1 METLQLQYFLESAK
15 TENFAKTAE
24 KHFVPTSSVSSSI
37 RRLEEELG
45 CKLFDRSSNRLSL
58 NQNGKRFFKAVQIA
72 FDEIGQAVQDLSQ
85 FSENDREIHILVRA
99 MRGKITEYIIE
110 HNRTMPH
117 IRFKINFD
125 IAERDFE
132 KYDIIIDEKTDAYAD
147 YERMELCH
155 MRLRL
160 TVSSSSPLS
169 RRKLTMRQ
177 LVHQPFI
184 SLGESS
190 NIHKILIDTCN
201 RAGFTPDICVLSND
215 MKYYEKLIES
225 GIGIGIERHNPKSL
239 QTRNIAYLDV
249 ADFNEESIVYA
260 YHKKTT
266 PHSNI
271 SQFLQ
276 FLSGKDFI

>member
-1 METLQLQYFLESAK
+1 MEILQLQYFLESAR

-37 RRLEEELG
+37 RRLEKELG
-45 CKLFDRSSNRLSL
+45 CKLFDRSCNRLSL
-58 NQNGKRFFKAVQIA
+58 NQNGKRLFQAVQIA
-72 FDEIGQAVQDLSQ
+72 YDEIGQAIKDISQ
-85 FSENDREIHILVRA
+85 FSENDREIRMLVRA
-99 MRGKITEYIIE
+99 MRSNITEYIIE
-110 HNRTMPH
+110 HNKTMPH

-132 KYDIIIDEKTDAYAD
+132 KYDIIIDEKRDDYAA
-147 YERMELCH
+147 YERMELCR

-160 TVSSSSPLS
+160 AVSSSSSLC

-184 SLGESS
+184 SLGETS
-190 NIHKILIDTCN
+190 NMHKILINACN

-225 GIGIGIERHNPKSL
+225 GIGIGIERDNPKSL

-249 ADFNEESIVYA
+249 ADFNEESTVYA
-260 YHKKTT
+260 YYKKTT
-266 PHSNI
+266 PHSNT

-276 FLSGKDFI
+276 FLSSKAFI

>member
-1 METLQLQYFLESAK
+1 MEILQLQYFLESAK

-37 RRLEEELG
+37 RRLEEELD

-58 NQNGKRFFKAVQIA
+58 NQNGKRLFQAVQIA
-72 FDEIGQAVQDLSQ
+72 FDEVGQAIKDLSQ
-85 FSENDREIHILVRA
+85 FSEDDREIHMLVRA
-99 MRGKITEYIIE
+99 MRGNITEYIIE

-117 IRFKINFD
+117 IRFKINFYT
-125 IAERDFE
+125 AERDFD
-132 KYDIIIDEKTDAYAD
+132 KYDIIIDEKTENYAQ

-160 TVSSSSPLS
+160 AVSNSSPLC

-184 SLGESS
+184 SLGENS
-190 NIHKILIDTCN
+190 NMHKILINACN

-239 QTRNIAYLDV
+239 QVRNIAYLDV
-249 ADFNEESIVYA
+249 SDFNEESTIFA
-260 YHKKTT
+260 YYKKTT
-266 PHSNI
+266 PRSNI

-276 FLSGKDFI
+276 FLSDKDFI

>member
-1 METLQLQYFLESAK
+1 MEFLQLKYFLESAK

-24 KHFVPTSSVSSSI
+24 KFFVPTSSVSGAI

-58 NQNGKRFFKAVQIA
+58 NQNGRRFYQAVQIA
-72 FDEIGQAVQDLSQ
+72 HDEISQAVKDLSE
-85 FSENDREIHILVRA
+85 FGDDNREIRMLVRA
-99 MRGKITEYIIE
+99 MRGNITEYIIE

-125 IAERDFE
+125 IADRDFE
-132 KYDIIIDEKTDAYAD
+132 KYDIIIDEKSDAYAD
-147 YERMELCH
+147 YERLELCH
-155 MRLRL
+155 MRLQL
-160 TVSSSSPLS
+160 TTSSSNPLC

-177 LVHQPFI
+177 LAHQPFI
-184 SLGESS
+184 SLGETSS
-190 NIHKILIDTCN
+190 MHKVLISACK

-239 QTRNIAYLDV
+239 QQRPIAYLDV
-249 ADFNEESIVYA
+249 ADFNEESTVFA
-260 YHKKTT
+260 YYKKAARQG
-266 PHSNI
+266 SI
-271 SQFLQ
+271 SRFLQ
-276 FLSGKDFI
+276 FLAGKDFL

>member
-1 METLQLQYFLESAK
+1 MEILQLQYFLESAK

-37 RRLEEELG
+37 RRLEKELG
-45 CKLFDRSSNRLSL
+45 CKLFDRSCNRLSL
-58 NQNGKRFFKAVQIA
+58 NQNGKRLFQAVQIA
-72 FDEIGQAVQDLSQ
+72 YDEVGQAIKDISQ
-85 FSENDREIHILVRA
+85 FSENNREIRMLVRA
-99 MRGKITEYIIE
+99 MRSNITEYIIE

-132 KYDIIIDEKTDAYAD
+132 KYDIIIDEKRDDYAA

-155 MRLRL
+155 MRLQL
-160 TVSSSSPLS
+160 AVSSDSSLC

-184 SLGESS
+184 SLGETS
-190 NIHKILIDTCN
+190 NMHKILINACS

-239 QTRNIAYLDV
+239 QSRNIAYLDV
-249 ADFNEESIVYA
+249 TDFNEESTVYA
-260 YHKKTT
+260 YYKKTA
-266 PHSNI
+266 PHSNAE
-271 SQFLQ
+271 QFLQ
-276 FLSGKDFI
+276 FLSSKDFI

>member
-1 METLQLQYFLESAK
+1 MEILQLQYFLESAK

-37 RRLEEELG
+37 RRLEQELG

-58 NQNGKRFFKAVQIA
+58 NQSGKRFFQAVQIA
-72 FDEIGQAVQDLSQ
+72 FDEVGQAIRDLSQ
-85 FSENDREIHILVRA
+85 FSENNREIRMLVRA
-99 MRGKITEYIIE
+99 MRGNITEYIIE
-110 HNRTMPH
+110 HNRIMPH
-117 IRFKINFD
+117 IRFKISFD
-125 IAERDFE
+125 TSERDFE
-132 KYDIIIDEKTDAYAD
+132 KYDIIIDEKSDAYSD
-147 YERMELCH
+147 YDRMELCH

-160 TVSSSSPLS
+160 AVSSSSSLC

-184 SLGESS
+184 SLGEGS
-190 NIHKILIDTCN
+190 NMHKILLNACN

-239 QTRNIAYLDV
+239 QIRNIAYLDV
-249 ADFNEESIVYA
+249 SDFNEESTVYA
-260 YHKKTT
+260 YYKKTNS
-266 PHSNI
+266 HSSIN
-271 SQFLQ
+271 QFLQ
-276 FLSGKDFI
+276 FLTSKDFI